1 MSSVISSIS
10 LDAFYTETH
19 IAVRVKGHRGS
30 IPRSPFHIALALDKS
45 GSMAGARMEEVKRTC
60 HRLID
65 LLEPIDS
72 VSILL
77 YNHGS
82 SVLLNTI
89 RMDTDRAAHH
99 AAIDT
104 IHADGGTNL
113 EAALM
118 QLPSLTSIP
127 DSVFL
132 LTDGHINQ
140 GQCTP
145 AALMTIIKSILPP
158 HTPVHMVGF
167 GKDHDQRLLQGL
179 GLQTGGTYSYADSDE
194 MIPIIVGDIVGGL
207 STEMGRAAHVQ
218 PPAGYR
224 SLEMMPM
231 IGRLID
237 DKTHWVVFEKTAPD
251 STLPAA
257 IEFHWKDSVD
267 HVDVVVPVLAA
278 DVPLIEEQILR
289 ASTATQMNDILE
301 QIARRVPAQPQLEAL
316 KKQLDESS
324 ASTRPLIIQLRAQV
338 DGLLADLAARPSSDP
353 AFLSRLASTQMY
365 AGTQAGVV
373 SLPPVTPGEPAR
385 TCSLFSSPCQAGVSR
400 SMSQRPG
407 DPTESSEED
416 ATPSP
421 PEAAAAAAAA
431 AAVVTAA
438 AAPSTPPATAPPL

>member
-1 MSSVISSIS
+1 MSSVISSVSI
-10 LDAFYTETH
+10 DAFYTENN

-30 IPRSPFHIALALDKS
+30 IPRSPFHIALALDGS
-45 GSMAGARMEEVKRTC
+45 GSMAGDRIDEVKRTC

-72 VSILL
+72 LSIIL

-82 SVLLNTI
+82 VILLNTV

-99 AAIDT
+99 ATIDT
-104 IHADGGTNL
+104 IRADGGTNL

-118 QLPSLTSIP
+118 QIPSLTSVP

-140 GQCTP
+140 GQSTP
-145 AALMTIIKSILPP
+145 TGLMTVIRSILPP

-179 GLQTGGTYSYADSDE
+179 GLQTGGTYTFADSDE
-194 MIPIIVGDIVGGL
+194 MIPIVVGDIVGGL
-207 STEMGRAAHVQ
+207 STEMGRAAYVQ
-218 PPAGYR
+218 PPVGYR

-237 DKTHWVVFEKTAPD
+237 DKTHWVVFEKIAPD
-251 STLPAA
+251 TTLPAA
-257 IEFHWKDSVD
+257 IEFHWKDGVD
-267 HVDVVVPVLAA
+267 HVDRVVPVPAA
-278 DVPLIEEQILR
+278 DMSLIDEQILR
-289 ASTATQMNDILE
+289 ASTAKQMNDILD
-301 QIARRVPAQPQLEAL
+301 QIARRIPVEPQLEAL

-338 DGLLADLAARPSSDP
+338 DGLLADLAARPPSDP

-373 SLPPVTPGEPAR
+373 SLPPVTPGGQLR

-400 SMSQRPG
+400 SMSQRPS
-407 DPTESSEED
+407 DPTESPESED
-416 ATPSP
+416 SLVVAGAMLV
-421 PEAAAAAAAA
+421 AAAAAAAA
-431 AAVVTAA
+431 PPP
-438 AAPSTPPATAPPL
+438 PSTASPL